1 MPLRSV
7 MNGHVGGCE
16 PSCVRSG
23 AFKQAVI
30 DVYIHFS
37 LDLFGFSRVSA
48 NPEIFL

>member
-1 MPLRSV
+1 MPRRSV
-7 MNGHVGGCE
+7 MNGHVGGRE
-16 PSCVRSG
+16 PSCARRP

-37 LDLFGFSRVSA
+37 LDLFGFSRVST